1 MNKIVE
7 RIFGIGNFFISIPL
21 MYCLYNERD
30 YYKKKYFELDFKHL
44 NLINENK
51 RLNEKNNELNNI
63 LKNHSENKKKIE
75 KNNITEAEFF
85 RSCGLYS
92 N

>member
-1 MNKIVE
+1 MNKSIE
-7 RIFGIGNFFISIPL
+7 LIFGIGSCFIVIPL
-21 MYCLYNERD
+21 ICGLHNEREF
-30 YYKKKYFELDFKHL
+30 YKIKYFELNITNS

-75 KNNITEAEFF
+75 KNNINEAEFF
-85 RSCGLYS
+85 RSCGFYS